1 MINFKPGCTIIAHA
15 AWRWRSG
22 QRSADTADGRKGV
35 RRGVLVCSA
44 DTGRARVPCG
54 PVPAGHRPNA
64 HDPGGRRSGKCAA
77 PPPNP
82 AGAGRA
88 AAFQLPYMYQNIR
101 YSILVLSSVIRHTVI
116 RRKFLCALS
125 DRCRLAYNV
134 STQTRAP
141 KPDYCTRRSMRAI
154 GHTRYRMWSVLYP
167 HTRAPRTYLGPHT
180 AI

>member
-1 MINFKPGCTIIAHA
+1 MSI
-15 AWRWRSG
+15 
-22 QRSADTADGRKGV
+22 V
-35 RRGVLVCSA
+35 RRHGVGGRDSAQRTRLTAARGCVGVCSSA
-44 DTGRARVPCG
+44 LPTPAVPVCPVAPCPQGIGPMRATRAGAKVRPAAATRHPTP
-54 PVPAGHRPNA
+54 PVPVRCGVP
-64 HDPGGRRSGKCAA
+64 AA
-77 PPPNP
+77 VHVSKYT
-82 AGAGRA
+82 
-88 AAFQLPYMYQNIR
+88 L
-101 YSILVLSSVIRHTVI
+101 SILVLSSVIRHTVI

>member
-15 AWRWRSG
+15 AWRRWRSG

-64 HDPGGRRSGKCAA
+64 RDPGGRQSAQRRHPTPPVPVRCGVPAA
-77 PPPNP
+77 VHVSK
-82 AGAGRA
+82 
-88 AAFQLPYMYQNIR
+88 

-167 HTRAPRTYLGPHT
+167 PTRAPRTYLGPHT

>member
-1 MINFKPGCTIIAHA
+1 MRHGVGGRDSAQRTRLTAARGCVGVC
-15 AWRWRSG
+15 S
-22 QRSADTADGRKGV
+22 SALPTPAVPVCRAPCPQGIGPMRTTRAGAEV
-35 RRGVLVCSA
+35 RR
-44 DTGRARVPCG
+44 P
-54 PVPAGHRPNA
+54 
-64 HDPGGRRSGKCAA
+64 AA

-82 AGAGRA
+82 AGAGPLRRSSCRTCIKIYA
-88 AAFQLPYMYQNIR
+88 
-101 YSILVLSSVIRHTVI
+101 SILVLSSVIRHTVI

>member
-15 AWRWRSG
+15 RAWRRWRSG

-44 DTGRARVPCG
+44 DTGRAREPCG

-64 HDPGGRRSGKCAA
+64 HDPGGRRSAQRRHPTPPVPVRCGVPAA
-77 PPPNP
+77 VHVSK
-82 AGAGRA
+82 
-88 AAFQLPYMYQNIR
+88 FTH
-101 YSILVLSSVIRHTVI
+101 SILVLSSVIRHTVI
-116 RRKFLCALS
+116 RRKFLCAIS

>member
-1 MINFKPGCTIIAHA
+1 MRHGVGG
-15 AWRWRSG
+15 RDSG
-22 QRSADTADGRKGV
+22 SADTADGRKGV

-64 HDPGGRRSGKCAA
+64 RDPGGRQSAQRRHPTPPVPVRCGVPAA
-77 PPPNP
+77 VHVSKYT
-82 AGAGRA
+82 
-88 AAFQLPYMYQNIR
+88 L
-101 YSILVLSSVIRHTVI
+101 SILVLSSVIRHTVI
-116 RRKFLCALS
+116 RRKFLCAVS

-154 GHTRYRMWSVLYP
+154 GHTVCGACYTP
-167 HTRAPRTYLGPHT
+167 TRARRAHT
-180 AI
+180 SDLIQLSDS

>member
-1 MINFKPGCTIIAHA
+1 MRHA
-15 AWRWRSG
+15 SAARGGWRSG
-22 QRSADTADGRKGV
+22 DSAQRTRLTAARGCVGVCSSALPTPAVPVCPVAPCPQGIGPMRATRAGAKVRSAATQP
-35 RRGVLVCSA
+35 RRC
-44 DTGRARVPCG
+44 
-54 PVPAGHRPNA
+54 
-64 HDPGGRRSGKCAA
+64 RS
-77 PPPNP
+77 
-82 AGAGRA
+82 A